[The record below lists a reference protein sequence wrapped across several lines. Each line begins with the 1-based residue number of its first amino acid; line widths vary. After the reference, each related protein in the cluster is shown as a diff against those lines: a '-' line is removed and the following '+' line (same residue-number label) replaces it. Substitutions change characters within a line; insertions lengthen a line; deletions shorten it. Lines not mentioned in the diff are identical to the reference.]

1 MTATTA
7 FGHLLVI
14 FVDLFWFVVIL
25 SWHALYIWAASWWS
39 LLLTVGD
46 WFRVRTPGFLASWMY
61 LLCYIVSSFL
71 LWNLRVILQFH
82 RCVTSTFLKQVL
94 LKVASA
100 LILVTSGGCA
110 LKQACNCCYLV
121 RDSFAPLFCLC
132 INCHTVV
139 VMMASKNDG
148 QWHVVPLS
156 FRSPFF
162 VRFII
167 FLIFTLNKNHLLFY
181 SSQWWVNFSR
191 MVTSFLCV
199 HSLKTGWQH
208 NQPQVICHA

>member
-1 MTATTA
+1 MTCPL
-7 FGHLLVI
+7 HLSCELVESFTDCWWLI
-14 FVDLFWFVVIL
+14 SGQDARISCFVNVPVVL
-25 SWHALYIWAASWWS
+25 HR
-39 LLLTVGD
+39 
-46 WFRVRTPGFLASWMY
+46 F
-61 LLCYIVSSFL
+61 IVL
-71 LWNLRVILQFH
+71 VVNLRVILQFH